1 MTLGSF
7 LGYFVLVAMAY
18 KPLKNLSGFNVSL
31 QRTIASSERVFA
43 LIDKA
48 DEKDLE
54 TKNAKTLTDIQGNIK
69 FQNVAFGY
77 KPDNLI
83 LKDIS
88 FSIKTGEN
96 LAIVG
101 PSGSG
106 KTTLVN
112 LIPRFYNVTKGKIL
126 LDGINIQDI
135 SFQSL
140 RNFMAVVPQDT
151 VLFSGTI
158 FDNIKY
164 AKPEATEKEIIQAA
178 KNANAHNF
186 IVKLPKGYQTNLE
199 ERGLN
204 LSGGEKQRI
213 AIARAILKDPKILIL
228 DEATSALDT
237 ESELLVQEAL
247 AFLMK
252 NRTTFVIAHR
262 LSTIRNAD
270 RIIVIED
277 GVIKETGTHQEL
289 YKKEY
294 GLYKKLCDIQFKMN

>member
-1 MTLGSF
+1 M
-7 LGYFVLVAMAY
+7 
-18 KPLKNLSGFNVSL
+18 

-54 TKNAKTLTDIQGNIK
+54 TKNTKVLTNIQGNIEFK
-69 FQNVAFGY
+69 NVAFGY
-77 KPDNLI
+77 KQDELI

-88 FSIKTGEN
+88 FSVKAGEN

-135 SFQSL
+135 NFQSL

-164 AKPEATEKEIIQAA
+164 AKPDATDKEIVQAA

-186 IVKLPKGYQTNLE
+186 ITKLPKGYQTNLE

-289 YKKEY
+289 YKKEN